1 MKKKLLTALAGA
13 VVCAHA
19 GAKAI
24 PNSATDL
31 ALDECTTANAIGAD
45 YLGAVNREAAPST
58 TMMAALEKMQ
68 ALATR
73 YEGKGKPGETMGE
86 LMSRDDSVQFE
97 AVSNLIR
104 EVFAVTPA
112 YDDEGQMATFSSGV
126 AAINTGF
133 DAERPRWAY
142 LSVYVISWNKEDPD
156 ARQVRF
162 LVSDRGQTLRRRE
175 GAVNVGGQAGRS
187 WPDALERL
195 RTKIHEVMVEFFGQG
210 PADAFMVRHRTQL
223 SPRRFDPEAGLK
235 VRELV
240 DKLKR

>member
-1 MKKKLLTALAGA
+1 MHSMPSCNVVRGQDKRGGLYWRSYVLWHQRQLASRNFFDSTYGGQKPA
-13 VVCAHA
+13 RV
-19 GAKAI
+19 
-24 PNSATDL
+24 
-31 ALDECTTANAIGAD
+31 
-45 YLGAVNREAAPST
+45 AA
-58 TMMAALEKMQ
+58 Q
-68 ALATR
+68 AW
-73 YEGKGKPGETMGE
+73 
-86 LMSRDDSVQFE
+86 FE

-156 ARQVRF
+156 ARQIRF

-195 RTKIHEVMVEFFGQG
+195 RTKIHEVIVEFFGRG
-210 PADAFMVRHRTQL
+210 PADAFLARYRTQL